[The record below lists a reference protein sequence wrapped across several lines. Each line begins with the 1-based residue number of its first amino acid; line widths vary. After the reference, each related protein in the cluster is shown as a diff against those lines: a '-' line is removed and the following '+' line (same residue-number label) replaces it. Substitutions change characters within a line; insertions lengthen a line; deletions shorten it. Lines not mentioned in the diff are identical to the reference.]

1 MQYAQVLV
9 NTKSDTINKTYT
21 YLIPASILPKITV
34 GCLVSVPFGRKN
46 KEGIIYNIV
55 RTVPKVYKSKLKEI
69 NFLIYP
75 FPVIS
80 LYQLHIAQKVSKYY
94 LANLSQ
100 VVFFMLPNITKR
112 KNDNIVVYQ
121 KQFVDEHKKEQI
133 YALYERREYRI
144 GHYIKLIDKAI
155 KCNKSAIVL
164 FPDFIA
170 NNSAVE
176 KIKKAFGDTV
186 IVMNPKA
193 NILTQTNDFLKLYD
207 NKPVVLIGTRNTILQ
222 HINNPGLIIIDDFMH
237 FGYKE
242 EQNIHYNSLKVARF
256 ISETTGAKIVLGDS
270 YNFTVLQDFPIK
282 ILCNND
288 YIKNL
293 CIKNFN
299 TSLDKNNIIGYNLEL
314 FIQKVL
320 IKKEN
325 ILLITNQNAT
335 ASGIICQDCK
345 NIFYCPRC
353 NQLLRLKD
361 TNDKHLECSIC
372 NYKLPIPD
380 KCGKCGSTKL
390 VKFGNTSH
398 KINEIIHKLF
408 PKCKTKILK
417 TDNDYNNKYDKDV
430 RIFISNNYASSW
442 NELQFD
448 NTAFLSFENMKI
460 NPVFN
465 TNINLLKNVI
475 KFVEITK
482 KVLIIQHS
490 SEDDL
495 LLDIVQKNISNV
507 IASEAKMYKKFGY
520 PPYKKYIK
528 FIFRDTDEKQCT
540 NQINKLQRKLNQTLP
555 NNILTRTL
563 PIGKNRNKYIGTLLI
578 SAESYNY
585 KNLILFLNNNYKIL
599 NLSHY
604 IVDVEPIKLI

>member
-1 MQYAQVLV
+1 
-9 NTKSDTINKTYT
+9 
-21 YLIPASILPKITV
+21 
-34 GCLVSVPFGRKN
+34 
-46 KEGIIYNIV
+46 
-55 RTVPKVYKSKLKEI
+55 
-69 NFLIYP
+69 
-75 FPVIS
+75 
-80 LYQLHIAQKVSKYY
+80 
-94 LANLSQ
+94 
-100 VVFFMLPNITKR
+100 
-112 KNDNIVVYQ
+112 
-121 KQFVDEHKKEQI
+121 
-133 YALYERREYRI
+133 
-144 GHYIKLIDKAI
+144 
-155 KCNKSAIVL
+155 
-164 FPDFIA
+164 
-170 NNSAVE
+170 
-176 KIKKAFGDTV
+176 
-186 IVMNPKA
+186 MN
-193 NILTQTNDFLKLYD
+193 Q
-207 NKPVVLIGTRNTILQ
+207 
-222 HINNPGLIIIDDFMH
+222 
-237 FGYKE
+237 
-242 EQNIHYNSLKVARF
+242 
-256 ISETTGAKIVLGDS
+256 
-270 YNFTVLQDFPIK
+270 
-282 ILCNND
+282 
-288 YIKNL
+288 
-293 CIKNFN
+293 
-299 TSLDKNNIIGYNLEL
+299 
-314 FIQKVL
+314 L